1 MTPESTP
8 GPAGCEPGSATL
20 LPPVEP
26 DAEGHDTLMSRPYG
40 IFLTA
45 FLADLA
51 VACVGLCL
59 QYLSISMGAV
69 PRVLGMLGAFG
80 GAGYAA
86 SCLTIGGLCDRIGRK
101 RSAII
106 GVGGATIMW
115 IVYPFVP
122 DPVWLLALVPFGGAF
137 LGFLWPAMQAWLA
150 ERTPAGPR
158 ALNRNVGLFNMAWSS
173 GILLGPLLA
182 GLLWRD
188 HLPKLPFFICAGI
201 GAMMIGVLLATKGG
215 GSGVRQAA
223 RPAADHAAEGDP
235 RLWRAFLWLAWLGN
249 FASWYGGSTIQTM
262 FPKLGLGPELHLS
275 HLTVST
281 VVFSYWGGLLAVFFI
296 ARLTQRWQYRL
307 GLLMASQMLSVAG
320 MLMAALLA
328 TTALQF
334 ALCFALS
341 GAAGGITYVS
351 SLFYSINGPARSCG
365 RRTAWHEGI
374 LGTGGLLGGLLS
386 GEIAMAYG
394 LRAPYIGAAI
404 LVSTI
409 TVVQLTVWFRCT
421 AGAPA
426 SADPQ
431 ASTGTIEGGQSK

>member
-8 GPAGCEPGSATL
+8 GPAGCGPGAATL
-20 LPPVEP
+20 PQPGEP
-26 DAEGHDTLMSRPYG
+26 EAESHDTLMSRPYG
-40 IFLTA
+40 IFATA

-59 QYLSISMGAV
+59 QYLSIAMGAV

-80 GAGYAA
+80 GAGYAI

-101 RSAII
+101 RSALI
-106 GVGGATIMW
+106 GVSGAMVMW

-188 HLPKLPFFICAGI
+188 HLPKLPFFVCAGI
-201 GAMMIGVLLATKGG
+201 GALMIGVLLATRGG

-223 RPAADHAAEGDP
+223 RAASDHIAEGDP

-262 FPKLGLGPELHLS
+262 FPKLGLDPELHLS

-281 VVFSYWGGLLAVFFI
+281 VVFSYWGGLLAVFFL

-307 GLLMASQMLSVAG
+307 GLLMASQLLSVAG

-394 LRAPYIGAAI
+394 LRAPYLGAAM
-404 LVSTI
+404 LVSTVTI
-409 TVVQLTVWFRCT
+409 VQLIVWFRCSRGT
-421 AGAPA
+421 SA
-426 SADPQ
+426 SAGCE
-431 ASTGTIEGGQSK
+431 ASRDTTREGN